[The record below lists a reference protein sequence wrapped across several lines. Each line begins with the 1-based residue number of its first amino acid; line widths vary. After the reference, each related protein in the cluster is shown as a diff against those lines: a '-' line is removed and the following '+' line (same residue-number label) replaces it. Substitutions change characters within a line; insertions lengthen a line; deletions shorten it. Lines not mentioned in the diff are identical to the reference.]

1 MQGSCCPWRVTQ
13 SSCQPDRPGLS
24 TGRRGGGVEPHSAL
38 LPETQR
44 VLGQGAWFG
53 PGRLPQGRLG
63 SGWVSAPGPG
73 PHRRDSL
80 GVRLASPGAW
90 AGHQAGLSRGGQGDS
105 VKWTLTTES
114 PQHSFPA
121 PGPQVGAGRVE
132 GGFRVRAESCFRRGG
147 FPQHF
152 PTRLALGSNPGR
164 ALQTGRG
171 PGHGSRGL
179 DCWSARVPAAPAPPR
194 PRPAS
199 APPPEFPPSRVTFHS
214 FRLSQQPSRQLSR
227 SLWGSGWLSALL
239 SRVSGAG
246 QGGPAQ
252 S

>member
-1 MQGSCCPWRVTQ
+1 MSLTLPSCLKPRGSWGRE
-13 SSCQPDRPGLS
+13 PGLALAGS
-24 TGRRGGGVEPHSAL
+24 PRAGWAVAGCPRQVLDHTGGTHWAL
-38 LPETQR
+38 GWPAL
-44 VLGQGAWFG
+44 G
-53 PGRLPQGRLG
+53 PGLE
-63 SGWVSAPGPG
+63 
-73 PHRRDSL
+73 
-80 GVRLASPGAW
+80 
-90 AGHQAGLSRGGQGDS
+90 HQAGLSRGGQGDS